1 MEAVGWLRTTRL
13 KPVKITSLQSEARRV
28 HSHSSPLPSR
38 PLSRLRKSAFH
49 SPQKTEHGGAIDG
62 GANNDGNEEE
72 RRREERGCWKM
83 DEAGRKEGKRKIA
96 QEITISASSVRPS
109 VRPISDN
116 SNFQVALLPP
126 RVSHA
131 L

>member
-1 MEAVGWLRTTRL
+1 MEAVGCLRTTRL

-72 RRREERGCWKM
+72 RRGVAGKWMRRE
-83 DEAGRKEGKRKIA
+83 GRRESGKLRRK
-96 QEITISASSVRPS
+96 
-109 VRPISDN
+109 
-116 SNFQVALLPP
+116 
-126 RVSHA
+126 
-131 L
+131 